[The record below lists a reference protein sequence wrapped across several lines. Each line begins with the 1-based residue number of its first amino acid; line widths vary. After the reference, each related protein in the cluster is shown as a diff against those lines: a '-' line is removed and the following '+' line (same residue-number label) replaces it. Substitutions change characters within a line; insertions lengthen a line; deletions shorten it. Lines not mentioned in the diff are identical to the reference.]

1 MTNAIVVNR
10 ELHVRADAVPGGDGS
25 LGTPFNRI
33 QQAADIALPGDRV
46 IVHNGIYRERVNPI
60 HGGADEQSRIVY
72 EAAEG
77 EHPVI
82 KGSEVVKKWVHDRG
96 NVWKA
101 EVCNSLF
108 GDFNPFSVLLEGD
121 WLEQPADW
129 KLSLGDV
136 YLDGLSLYQARTYDD
151 VCAAEP
157 RRFGPGPDWV
167 KIPLTIPDVK
177 RTTLQWYAEV
187 NDEVTAIWANFGG
200 TNPNDALVEINVRSS
215 CFMPI
220 RTGVDYITIRG
231 FEIAQAACQW
241 APPTAD
247 QTGMIGPHWAK
258 GWIIE
263 GNHMHDAKCS
273 AISLG
278 KEYSTGDNEAYH
290 EGLKPGYQCQLET
303 VFRARQYGWDKTR
316 VGSHIV
322 RNNVI
327 HDCGQNGIVGHLG
340 CIDSLIEHNHI
351 YGIGMKY
358 EYFGH
363 EIAGIKLH
371 AAIDAIIRNNNI
383 HDCIL
388 GTWLD
393 WQAQGTRVTSN
404 VYHRN
409 VRDFMIEVTHG
420 PCLIDNN
427 VFGSEYNFDNA
438 AQGTA
443 YVHNLFCGS
452 TRKITVPNRFTP
464 YHLPHSTR
472 VVGTACVYGNDDRI
486 LQNIFAAT
494 DVVIGTDTRGTDI
507 YDGAPVSEA
516 EYVEKVHALGVGD
529 VELFERIPQPAYI
542 DGNVYFNGAESYSR
556 EQHHVI
562 SEFDPRIRIVQRE
575 DDSVWCELTLDT
587 PLDVNTRLVNTDML
601 GVPRLV
607 RQRYENPDGTPL
619 TINDDITGATRFD
632 NPTPGPFEGVS
643 VGHNLIKVF

>member
-1 MTNAIVVNR
+1 MTNAIVTNR
-10 ELHVRADAVPGGDGS
+10 EIHVRAQVSQDGDGS
-25 LGTPFNRI
+25 LERPFSSI

-46 IVHNGIYRERVNPI
+46 IVHDGVYREWVAPKN
-60 HGGADEQSRIVY
+60 GGADIHSRIVY

-82 KGSEVVKKWVHDRG
+82 KGSEIIDAWVHDQG
-96 NVWKA
+96 TVWKA
-101 EVCNSLF
+101 EIPNALF
-108 GDFNPFSVLLEGD
+108 GNYNPFDIPLEGD
-121 WLEQPADW
+121 WLEQPNDW

-136 YLDGLSLYQARTYDD
+136 YLDGRSLFQARTYDD
-151 VCAAEP
+151 VCTAVP
-157 RRFGPGPDWV
+157 RQFGPGPDWV
-167 KIPLTIPDVK
+167 KFPLRIPDVE
-177 RTTLQWYAEV
+177 RTRLQWYAEV
-187 NDEVTAIWANFGG
+187 TKDTTIIWANFADAD
-200 TNPNDALVEINVRSS
+200 PNRSLVEINVRAA

-220 RTGVDYITIRG
+220 HTGIDYITVRG
-231 FEIAQAACQW
+231 FEMAHAACQW

-247 QTGMIGPHWAK
+247 QPGMVGPHWAK

-263 GNHMHDAKCS
+263 DNHLHDAKCS

-278 KEYSTGDNEAYH
+278 KEYSTGNNEAYY

-303 VFRARQYGWDKTR
+303 VFRARHYGWDKER
-316 VGSHIV
+316 VGSHVV
-322 RNNVI
+322 RNNII
-327 HDCGQNGIVGHLG
+327 HDCGQNGVVGHLG
-340 CIDSLIEHNHI
+340 CINSLIEHNDIHD
-351 YGIGMKY
+351 IGTKY

-371 AAIDAIIRNNNI
+371 AAIDVIIRNNNI

-427 VFGSEYNFDNA
+427 VFASSYNFDNA

-452 TRKITVPNRFTP
+452 TRKIAVTNRFTP

-472 VVGTACVYGNDDRI
+472 VLGTACVYGNDDRI
-486 LQNIFAAT
+486 IQNIFAAAQ
-494 DVVIGTDTRGTDI
+494 VINGTDTRGTDV
-507 YDGAPVSEA
+507 YDGAPASEA
-516 EYVEKVHALGVGD
+516 EYVAKVHSLGIGD
-529 VELFERIPQPAYI
+529 LELFEQVPQPAYI
-542 DGNVYFNGAESYSR
+542 DGNVYLNGTESYDR
-556 EQHHVI
+556 EIHNLMSETDPHVH
-562 SEFDPRIRIVQRE
+562 VVTK
-575 DDSVWCELTLDT
+575 DDGTVWCELTLNA
-587 PLDVNTRLVNTDML
+587 PLDVDTRIIDTDVL

-619 TINDDITGATRFD
+619 VIDRDINGIARKRV
-632 NPTPGPFEGVS
+632 PTPGPFEELS
-643 VGHNLIKVF
+643 IGHNLIRVF